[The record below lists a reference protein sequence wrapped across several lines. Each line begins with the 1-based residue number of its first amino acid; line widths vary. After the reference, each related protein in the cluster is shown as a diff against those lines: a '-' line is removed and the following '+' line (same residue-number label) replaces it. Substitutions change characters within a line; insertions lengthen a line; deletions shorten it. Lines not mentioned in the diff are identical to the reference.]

1 MSKIQKSI
9 KDSKK
14 VSGSHFKDYW
24 QRQNYYFLLISFI
37 FLVIGYY
44 FMMDGSWDSTLS
56 MSISPV
62 VLLIAYLILI
72 PLAIFF
78 KFPTKIKEK
87 LNVPSKD

>member
-9 KDSKK
+9 KDQKK
-14 VSGSHFKDYW
+14 ASGSHFKDYW
-24 QRQNYYFLLISFI
+24 QKQNYYFLIISFI

-62 VLLIAYLILI
+62 VLLIAYLILV

-78 KFPTKIKEK
+78 KFPAGVKEK

>member
-1 MSKIQKSI
+1 MSKIQKNV
-9 KDSKK
+9 KEVKK

-24 QRQNYYFLLISFI
+24 QKQNYI
-37 FLVIGYY
+37 FLILSLIFLIIGYY

-62 VLLIAYLILI
+62 ILLIAYLILI

-78 KFPTKIKEK
+78 KFPTRIKEK
-87 LNVPSKD
+87 FNVPSKD

>member
-9 KDSKK
+9 KDQKK

-24 QRQNYYFLLISFI
+24 QKQNYFFLIFSMVFLI
-37 FLVIGYY
+37 IGYY

-56 MSISPV
+56 MSISPI

-78 KFPTKIKEK
+78 KFPARIKEK
-87 LNVPSKD
+87 LNVLSKD